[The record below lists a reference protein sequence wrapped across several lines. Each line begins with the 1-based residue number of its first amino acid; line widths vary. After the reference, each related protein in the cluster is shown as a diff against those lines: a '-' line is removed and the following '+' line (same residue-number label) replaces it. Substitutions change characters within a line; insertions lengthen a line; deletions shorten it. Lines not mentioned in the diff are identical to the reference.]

1 MSADMMAAMPA
12 DAMGGMSADMM
23 ASMPADAMGGMSAD
37 MMAAAPPGVM
47 DAAPADAAGL
57 QTEAGGPGLTE
68 AAANDPNFVAPTMD
82 GGMDALGA
90 AFGAQGVETM
100 AAPDP
105 TGENPPP
112 GMDMATSGPAGA
124 PPVGDSMDSAL
135 GAAMDAN
142 EIGGGSVADAAVP
155 DAGAPADAGI
165 ADVQEQVVE
174 DAPPAPDVD
183 PII

>member
-1 MSADMMAAMPA
+1 SAVAVVAVVAGAA
-12 DAMGGMSADMM
+12 
-23 ASMPADAMGGMSAD
+23 
-37 MMAAAPPGVM
+37 V
-47 DAAPADAAGL
+47 
-57 QTEAGGPGLTE
+57 E
-68 AAANDPNFVAPTMD
+68 PTMD

-90 AFGAQGVETM
+90 AFGAQGVEAM

-105 TGENPPP
+105 TGTNPPP
-112 GMDMATSGPAGA
+112 GMEGDPMANMANPDAMGINPPEAA
-124 PPVGDSMDSAL
+124 PEMDAMDGAL

-165 ADVQEQVVE
+165 ADAQEQVVE